1 MKNKKNKRPK
11 SIYFDEGI
19 SFNSLVIR
27 IVFLG
32 TFLFWVLW
40 QVNSILTAYK

>member
-1 MKNKKNKRPK
+1 MKKNKRPK
-11 SIYFDEGI
+11 SIYFNEGFT
-19 SFNSLVIR
+19 FNSLSIR

-40 QVNSILTAYK
+40 RVNLILDGCN

>member
-1 MKNKKNKRPK
+1 MKKNKRPK
-11 SIYFDEGI
+11 SIYFNEGL
-19 SFNSLVIR
+19 SFNSLSIR

-40 QVNSILTAYK
+40 QINSILDAFN